1 MLCSIHMIFSVKGFL
16 LFAFSCPQL
25 THSVFFWRLE
35 WCDLGIDVCWRFWSF
50 CVFGP
55 FPCNKMLTFKPLTLY
70 MDIKSRK
77 FPMRWWLIGH
87 DVTFFPDHQDTWLC
101 RFFEVKGIGLS
112 FAKKY
117 LFGPGKTWSANH
129 NGRASG
135 LCDPN
140 FSNITFYHHPPPTDD
155 HDAMKSL
162 EIYRRNSA
170 KR

>member
-1 MLCSIHMIFSVKGFL
+1 MAIMSH
-16 LFAFSCPQL
+16 
-25 THSVFFWRLE
+25 FFQTTKTPG
-35 WCDLGIDVCWRFWSF
+35 CAD
-50 CVFGP
+50 
-55 FPCNKMLTFKPLTLY
+55 
-70 MDIKSRK
+70 
-77 FPMRWWLIGH
+77 
-87 DVTFFPDHQDTWLC
+87 
-101 RFFEVKGIGLS
+101 FFEMKGIGLS

>member
-1 MLCSIHMIFSVKGFL
+1 
-16 LFAFSCPQL
+16 
-25 THSVFFWRLE
+25 
-35 WCDLGIDVCWRFWSF
+35 
-50 CVFGP
+50 
-55 FPCNKMLTFKPLTLY
+55 MLTFKHLTLY
-70 MDIKSRK
+70 MDISDKMATMS
-77 FPMRWWLIGH
+77 I
-87 DVTFFPDHQDTWLC
+87 FFPDHQDTWLC
-101 RFFEVKGIGLS
+101 RFFEMKGIGLS